1 MMSNTEDDCP
11 CAAAA
16 AALPAGSAYC
26 LGPPSKPKSNNGPH
40 LAAGQG
46 RFVVGQVKR
55 ACSCRSVA
63 IPIYSSLTLVPTF
76 NRPCSWLAWCQ
87 FCSRLSKGIWPLIT
101 FFGPCTGEQRTLTE
115 SLTTNTKIQD
125 FPKRVLSADA
135 VCVCVNRSSR
145 ELARSVGSGVQE
157 AFLQRLLQI
166 LVTHLRLFR
175 REDAFVT
182 PKLRG
187 EAAA

>member
-1 MMSNTEDDCP
+1 MSNTEDDCP

-135 VCVCVNRSSR
+135 VSVCVSIEVRGNWPDQWVR
-145 ELARSVGSGVQE
+145 VC
-157 AFLQRLLQI
+157 
-166 LVTHLRLFR
+166 R
-175 REDAFVT
+175 RHSCNDCCKFW
-182 PKLRG
+182 
-187 EAAA
+187 